1 MHAGLNIELHA
12 DLHPGESATSSL
24 EAQVVWYSD
33 CCGLR
38 GFSAPRAVSRAFAR
52 LKYSSCQWV
61 VLFCFRLFLL
71 TETYYSANTTVSV
84 NKKVEHAT
92 DLSHILSVI
101 RGLTE
106 KKLRPKVRN
115 KPAVCPPGIHPSV
128 HVHRFICT
136 CQVPETAQHNLMI
149 CRVQSF

>member
-52 LKYSSCQWV
+52 LKY
-61 VLFCFRLFLL
+61 
-71 TETYYSANTTVSV
+71 
-84 NKKVEHAT
+84 
-92 DLSHILSVI
+92 
-101 RGLTE
+101 
-106 KKLRPKVRN
+106 
-115 KPAVCPPGIHPSV
+115 
-128 HVHRFICT
+128 
-136 CQVPETAQHNLMI
+136 
-149 CRVQSF
+149 

>member
-52 LKYSSCQWV
+52 LKYSSCQV
-61 VLFCFRLFLL
+61 GCSLLLPAFPTYRNILFRKHDG
-71 TETYYSANTTVSV
+71 EREQKS
-84 NKKVEHAT
+84 
-92 DLSHILSVI
+92 
-101 RGLTE
+101 R
-106 KKLRPKVRN
+106 
-115 KPAVCPPGIHPSV
+115 
-128 HVHRFICT
+128 T
-136 CQVPETAQHNLMI
+136 CY
-149 CRVQSF
+149 